1 MKWIATSSMEHLN
14 STQLNSARLTSAC
27 VRAMSAAP
35 KVAEGKGDAEGSEEE
50 EKVKGEEEEGVGGV
64 TAVLLLVLLMLR
76 LNASAAFEMASLICS
91 IVFSLSKWKSMSIQS
106 PLS

>member
-1 MKWIATSSMEHLN
+1 
-14 STQLNSARLTSAC
+14 
-27 VRAMSAAP
+27 MSAAP

-50 EKVKGEEEEGVGGV
+50 EEEKVNGEEEEGVGGD
-64 TAVLLLVLLMLR
+64 TAVFLLVLLMLR
-76 LNASAAFEMASLICS
+76 LNASAALEMASLICS

>member
-1 MKWIATSSMEHLN
+1 M
-14 STQLNSARLTSAC
+14 ST
-27 VRAMSAAP
+27 AP

-50 EKVKGEEEEGVGGV
+50 EGEEKEKGEGDEEEGVVGGDR
-64 TAVLLLVLLMLR
+64 AVFLLGLLMLR
-76 LNASAAFEMASLICS
+76 LNASAALEMASLICS

>member
-1 MKWIATSSMEHLN
+1 
-14 STQLNSARLTSAC
+14 
-27 VRAMSAAP
+27 MSAAP

-50 EKVKGEEEEGVGGV
+50 EEEKVNGEEEEGGVGGD
-64 TAVLLLVLLMLR
+64 TAVFLLVLLMLR
-76 LNASAAFEMASLICS
+76 LNASAALEMASLICS